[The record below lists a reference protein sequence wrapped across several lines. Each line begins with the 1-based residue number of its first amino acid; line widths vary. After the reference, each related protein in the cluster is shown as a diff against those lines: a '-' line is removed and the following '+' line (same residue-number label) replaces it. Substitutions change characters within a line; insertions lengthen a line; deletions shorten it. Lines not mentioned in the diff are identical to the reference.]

1 MAQLLE
7 RIMALSDEEPGEI
20 ESPPDHSL
28 ERRVGAGSLWIAAE
42 MVGVQGLSI
51 LVFSVL
57 AHFITPREFGLMSLS
72 FLLIYSL
79 RWVLSENIALAII
92 RKATATDL
100 EYTTAFWLTLAMSL
114 GGFLVIEVASLFVGP
129 LFHTPDI
136 GPILRAMGVILIFMG
151 LARTHE
157 AWMTRH
163 FRFRSLAVRS
173 LVGSV
178 IGGAVGICCA
188 VSHLGVWAL
197 VLQQVALSI
206 ASLTALWIATPW
218 RPALAFCQKTAR
230 EILKFVGSVTANSAV
245 AVFNDISDTALV
257 AIFFGPIN
265 VGLYSI
271 AKRLRL
277 AMQLV
282 ATTPVTGA
290 SLPALAEAQHDAPR
304 FKALILNVTRLM
316 LAVSCPAF
324 IGAAMVSRDLIPRVF
339 GEKWA
344 SAAPLFSGLSIVG
357 LLYLLVN
364 FFGIVLIVKKQQ
376 EWVLYFSIVYTALM
390 SASFYIFRGMGDSA
404 VTLPFFIP
412 YLAIFP
418 VGLWRFLKASGLTL
432 TAWAKPA
439 LQPLAAAVVMAASV
453 GLTQRAM
460 SNAPSII
467 RLAIAI
473 AVGILSYGIIIK
485 RIAPEL
491 MDPVIALTKT
501 LRPKNK

>member
-1 MAQLLE
+1 
-7 RIMALSDEEPGEI
+7 MALSDEEPGEI
-20 ESPPDHSL
+20 LSSPEHSL

-114 GGFLVIEVASLFVGP
+114 VGFLVIEVASLFVGP

-157 AWMTRH
+157 TWMTRH

-178 IGGAVGICCA
+178 IGGIVGIGCA
-188 VSHLGVWAL
+188 VAHMGVWAL
-197 VLQQVALSI
+197 VLQQVTLAV
-206 ASLTALWIATPW
+206 ASLIALWIATPW
-218 RPALAFCQKTAR
+218 RPALAFCQKTSR
-230 EILKFVGSVTANSAV
+230 EILKFVGAVTANSAV
-245 AVFNDISDTALV
+245 SVFNDISDTALV
-257 AIFFGPIN
+257 AIFFGPVS
-265 VGLYSI
+265 VGLYSF

-277 AMQLV
+277 AMQMV

-290 SLPALAEAQHDAPR
+290 SLPALAEAQHDEPR
-304 FKALILNVTRLM
+304 FKTLILNLTALM

-324 IGAAMVSRDLIPRVF
+324 IGAAMVSRDLIPLVF

-344 SAAPLFSGLSIVG
+344 LASPVFSGLSIAG
-357 LLYLLVN
+357 LFYLLVN

-376 EWVLYFSIVYTALM
+376 EWVLYFSIGYTVLM
-390 SASFYIFRGMGDSA
+390 SSTFFILRGFGSDAITAPFLLPYIF
-404 VTLPFFIP
+404 
-412 YLAIFP
+412 IFP
-418 VGLWRFLKASGLTL
+418 IGLARFLSISKIHLNEWLLAAKGPFIASLVMASLVWTTQAQLKDATSALRLTASVMIGIGSYAGAMRIVAPAMFQEFRDLVLGLWARLSP
-432 TAWAKPA
+432 AKQA
-439 LQPLAAAVVMAASV
+439 LVP
-453 GLTQRAM
+453 
-460 SNAPSII
+460 
-467 RLAIAI
+467 
-473 AVGILSYGIIIK
+473 
-485 RIAPEL
+485 
-491 MDPVIALTKT
+491 
-501 LRPKNK
+501 